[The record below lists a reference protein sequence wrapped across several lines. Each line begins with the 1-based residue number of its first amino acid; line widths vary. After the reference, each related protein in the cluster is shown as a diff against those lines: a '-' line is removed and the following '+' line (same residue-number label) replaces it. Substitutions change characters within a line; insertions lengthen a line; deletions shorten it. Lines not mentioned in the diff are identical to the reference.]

1 MVDRGHGECHLGFCK
16 CHPGWY
22 GIDCSRK
29 RKGLDMEAGDE
40 VEKKPWLSDV
50 LTPVPAA
57 QDPPFSPTRKRPF
70 IYVYDMWPEF
80 NTDVMQYR
88 YEGGQLYRYGGQE

>member
-1 MVDRGHGECHLGFCK
+1 MDRGHGDCDLGFCK

-29 RKGLDMEAGDE
+29 RKGMDMEAGDE
-40 VEKKPWLSDV
+40 VEKRPWLADV

-57 QDPPFSPTRKRPF
+57 QDPPHSPTRKRPF

-88 YEGGQLYRYGGQE
+88 CG